1 MPMYSWTESSGPKLR
16 NPIKSSPD
24 SRSFDM
30 NIGQIGE
37 GVLGLPL
44 AGRLLTSTDVVF
56 CLLPIGLFLSIVS
69 LV

>member
-1 MPMYSWTESSGPKLR
+1 
-16 NPIKSSPD
+16 
-24 SRSFDM
+24 M
-30 NIGQIGE
+30 NIGRPGE
-37 GVLGLPL
+37 GALNMPV

>member
-1 MPMYSWTESSGPKLR
+1 
-16 NPIKSSPD
+16 
-24 SRSFDM
+24 M
-30 NIGQIGE
+30 NIGQPGE
-37 GVLGLPL
+37 SALDMPV

>member
-1 MPMYSWTESSGPKLR
+1 
-16 NPIKSSPD
+16 
-24 SRSFDM
+24 M

>member
-1 MPMYSWTESSGPKLR
+1 
-16 NPIKSSPD
+16 
-24 SRSFDM
+24 M
-30 NIGQIGE
+30 NIEQPGE
-37 GVLGLPL
+37 GAVDMPG

>member
-1 MPMYSWTESSGPKLR
+1 
-16 NPIKSSPD
+16 
-24 SRSFDM
+24 M
-30 NIGQIGE
+30 NIRGLGE
-37 GVLGLPL
+37 GALEMPV

>member
-1 MPMYSWTESSGPKLR
+1 
-16 NPIKSSPD
+16 
-24 SRSFDM
+24 M
-30 NIGQIGE
+30 NIGQPGE
-37 GVLGLPL
+37 GVLDMPV